1 MCRAHAIGWDVRSK
15 IGTLFTLLDT
25 VKRENIGMIYC
36 GNSLKDAIY
45 NFARGLHVIHQEI
58 SAPNMQGT
66 TNFHAALSDIESI
79 LQMIEANVATDFGR
93 DIIKLT
99 SSLDKISS
107 TRFEALLEGSNEEP
121 TTSSST

>member
-36 GNSLKDAIY
+36 GHNLRDAIY

-58 SAPNMQGT
+58 SAPNMQGLSFFNDFYIKSFTQVPQIST
-66 TNFHAALSDIESI
+66 TLFMTLKKF
-79 LQMIEANVATDFGR
+79 L
-93 DIIKLT
+93 K
-99 SSLDKISS
+99 
-107 TRFEALLEGSNEEP
+107 
-121 TTSSST
+121 

>member
-36 GNSLKDAIY
+36 GHNLKDAIY

-58 SAPNMQGT
+58 SAPNMQLGY
-66 TNFHAALSDIESI
+66 II
-79 LQMIEANVATDFGR
+79 VMLQ
-93 DIIKLT
+93 
-99 SSLDKISS
+99 
-107 TRFEALLEGSNEEP
+107 SNYYVNTVYFMVQFP
-121 TTSSST
+121 LKQL